1 MSDLKDKLEEKIK
14 FYEVQREQAKEIYI
28 KAIGFIEGAKEV
40 LKDKK
45 DSKLFFEINRG
56 MNG

>member
-14 FYEVQREQAKEIYI
+14 FYEIQKEQAKEVYI

-40 LKDKK
+40 LENKK
-45 DSKLFFEINRG
+45 DSK
-56 MNG
+56 

>member
-1 MSDLKDKLEEKIK
+1 MSDLKKKVEEEIKL
-14 FYEVQREQAKEIYI
+14 YESQKEQAKEIYI

-45 DSKLFFEINRG
+45 DSK
-56 MNG
+56 

>member
-45 DSKLFFEINRG
+45 DSK
-56 MNG
+56 